1 MHVESGKL
9 IVIAAQIFQS
19 GFTALHVKSG
29 KLIAAAGQLGDFTRK
44 LYRRAVCVQVG
55 FDTAFEFR
63 FGTAFYRNGSAV
75 VGCDR
80 NFNAKLIGTE
90 SKFGRPG
97 PYAFVR
103 TVAVVVARA
112 FACGHTEQRQRQSER
127 KKCFYR
133 VFHKTTSF
141 LLIDTG
147 QFRYPFA

>member
-1 MHVESGKL
+1 M
-9 IVIAAQIFQS
+9 
-19 GFTALHVKSG
+19 
-29 KLIAAAGQLGDFTRK
+29 
-44 LYRRAVCVQVG
+44 QVG
-55 FDTAFEFR
+55 CGTAFEFR
-63 FGTAFYRNGSAV
+63 FGTAFYRNGSTV

-90 SKFGRPG
+90 GKFGRPW

-103 TVAVVVARA
+103 TAAVVVART
-112 FACGHTEQRQRQSER
+112 FACGYAEQRQRQSER
-127 KKCFYR
+127 KKRSYR